1 MPRLPL
7 AGLLGCVILGALA
20 FAAGTSASPNASRL
34 GPPTYVVGAT
44 EDEALG
50 LDDGGALVYTQMHD
64 YGLGVVRMN
73 VTYDRTQPTTIPQED
88 ALERAIVPAIA
99 NGIRV
104 MLSIA
109 PAHNNEVTGDP
120 NGVKD
125 YAAYAALVART
136 FPLVTDF
143 IIGNEPNLGRFWSP
157 TYNADGTIAAGA
169 TYEATL
175 AAAYDALKAV
185 NPAIDVIGLA
195 VSPRGDDRP
204 GSARLTISPV
214 RFINAVGAAY
224 RKSGRRLPIMDNAAL
239 HPYPNV
245 NTDPPDKGYP
255 WPNAGVPN
263 LDRAQQA
270 FWDAFHGTGQPTFDE
285 NALAARSTEGLGAP
299 PVKWILDEAGWQTNT
314 QNVPGYTGSENV
326 PTVDEAT
333 QAEYHSEVVSEF
345 ACDPHVAALL
355 FFHWV
360 DETDRD
366 RFQTGALHSDDTV
379 KPAAAA
385 VESAIAAG
393 CTGPTVFWRH
403 STDVDGAAISGGPR
417 NGALFFVNANEDAT
431 FIATATPTK
440 KWLRTHPR
448 ANVLTA
454 TGSVKAY
461 AGKGV
466 KIPGVTVGTM
476 AGFRIT
482 VKLAAAMNPART
494 TTLTR

>member
-1 MPRLPL
+1 MPRLSL
-7 AGLLGCVILGALA
+7 AGLVLMGALA
-20 FAAGTSASPNASRL
+20 LVAGSSASPSSSRL

-50 LDDGGALVYTQMHD
+50 LDDGGALAYAQMHD

-88 ALERAIVPAIA
+88 ALQRAIVPAIA

-109 PAHNNEVTGDP
+109 PAHSTEVTGDP
-120 NGVKD
+120 NGVKN

-157 TYNADGTIAAGA
+157 TFNADGTIAAGA

-204 GSARLTISPV
+204 GSARLTVSPV

-224 RKSGRRLPIMDNAAL
+224 RKSGRTLPIMDNAAL

-245 NTDPPDKGYP
+245 NTDPPEKGYA

-263 LDRAQQA
+263 LDRVQQA
-270 FWDAFHGTGQPTFDE
+270 FWDAFQGTGQPTFEE
-285 NALAARSTEGLGAP
+285 NGLAARSTEGLAT

-314 QNVPGYTGSENV
+314 QNIPGYTGAENV

-333 QAEYHSEVVSEF
+333 QAAYHSEVVSKF

-379 KPAAAA
+379 KPAAGA
-385 VESAIAAG
+385 VKSAIAAG

-403 STDVDGAAISGGPR
+403 STAVDGAAITGGPK
-417 NGALFFVNANEDAT
+417 NGFLFFVNANEDAT
-431 FIATATPTK
+431 FTATATPTK
-440 KWLRTHPR
+440 AWLRAHAR
-448 ANVLTA
+448 AKALTA
-454 TGSVKAY
+454 TGSLTAY

-466 KIPGVTVGTM
+466 KIPGVAVGTM

-494 TTLTR
+494 TTLTG